1 MKNENCEVID
11 LTLEGKVALI
21 TGAAVRVGRA
31 IALELARRKAKV
43 IVHYHASEREAREVV
58 SIIEDAGQ
66 QAVALRAD
74 LSQSQ
79 QVEALVSES
88 LRTFGRID
96 ILVNNAAIFYRTPF
110 LSVSEE
116 DWDRHLDLNLKGVF
130 LCCKAVAPAMLAQGG
145 GRIVNIA
152 DVAGVRPWT
161 EYIPYCVSKAGVIA
175 LTQGLAKALA
185 PTVLVNA
192 VAPGTVLFPENY
204 SDEEKEKARSAIPLG
219 REGTPEDVAR
229 TVIFLAESDFITGA
243 VIPVDGGRL
252 VK

>member
-1 MKNENCEVID
+1 VDIK
-11 LTLEGKVALI
+11 GKVALI

-31 IALELARRKAKV
+31 IALELARRGARV
-43 IVHYHASEREAREVV
+43 VVHYHASELAAHEVV
-58 SIIEDAGQ
+58 SIIEEVGQ
-66 QAVALRAD
+66 PAVALRAD

-88 LRTFGRID
+88 LRAFGRID

-130 LCCKAVAPAMLAQGG
+130 LCCQAIAPVMLSQGG
-145 GRIVNIA
+145 GCIINIA
-152 DVAGVRPWT
+152 DVAGVRPWA
-161 EYIPYCVSKAGVIA
+161 EYIPYCVSKAGVMA

-204 SDEEKEKARSAIPLG
+204 SEEDKEKVRAAIPLG

-229 TVIFLAESDFITGA
+229 TVAFLAESDFITGA

>member
-1 MKNENCEVID
+1 

-43 IVHYHASEREAREVV
+43 IVHYHASERAAHEVV
-58 SIIEDAGQ
+58 SAIGDMGQ
-66 QAVALRAD
+66 PAVALRAD
-74 LSQSQ
+74 LSQAQ
-79 QVEALVSES
+79 QIEALVSES
-88 LRTFGRID
+88 LRAFGRID

-110 LSVSEE
+110 LSVREE

-130 LCCKAVAPAMLAQGG
+130 LCCKAVAPVMLSQGS
-145 GRIVNIA
+145 GRIINIA
-152 DVAGVRPWT
+152 DVAGVRPWA
-161 EYIPYCVSKAGVIA
+161 EYIPYCVSKAGVMA

-204 SDEEKEKARSAIPLG
+204 SEEDKEKVRAAIPLG

-229 TVIFLAESDFITGA
+229 TVVFLAESDFITGA
-243 VIPVDGGRL
+243 VVPVDGGRL

>member
-1 MKNENCEVID
+1 M
-11 LTLEGKVALI
+11 TLEGKVALI

-43 IVHYHASEREAREVV
+43 IVHYHASERAAHEVV
-58 SIIEDAGQ
+58 SAIGDIGQ
-66 QAVALRAD
+66 PAVALRAD
-74 LSQSQ
+74 LSQAQ
-79 QVEALVSES
+79 QIEALVSES
-88 LRTFGRID
+88 LRAFGRID

-110 LSVSEE
+110 LSVREE

-130 LCCKAVAPAMLAQGG
+130 LCCKAVAPVMLSQGS
-145 GRIVNIA
+145 GRIINIA
-152 DVAGVRPWT
+152 DVAGVRPWA
-161 EYIPYCVSKAGVIA
+161 EYIPYCVSKAGVMA

-204 SDEEKEKARSAIPLG
+204 SEEDKEKVRAAIPLG

-229 TVIFLAESDFITGA
+229 TVVFLAESDFITGA
-243 VIPVDGGRL
+243 VVPVDGGRL

>member
-1 MKNENCEVID
+1 

-43 IVHYHASEREAREVV
+43 IVHYHASERAAHEVV
-58 SIIEDAGQ
+58 SAIGDIGQ
-66 QAVALRAD
+66 PAVALRAD
-74 LSQSQ
+74 LSQAQ
-79 QVEALVSES
+79 QIEALVSES
-88 LRTFGRID
+88 LRAFGRID

-110 LSVSEE
+110 LSVREE

-130 LCCKAVAPAMLAQGG
+130 LCCKAVAPVMLSQGS
-145 GRIVNIA
+145 GRIINIA
-152 DVAGVRPWT
+152 DVAGVRPWA
-161 EYIPYCVSKAGVIA
+161 EYIPYCVSKAGVMA

-204 SDEEKEKARSAIPLG
+204 SEEDKEKVRAAIPLG

-229 TVIFLAESDFITGA
+229 TVVFLAESDFITGA
-243 VIPVDGGRL
+243 VVPVDGGRL

>member
-1 MKNENCEVID
+1 M
-11 LTLEGKVALI
+11 TLEGKVALI
-21 TGAAVRVGRA
+21 TGAAVRVGRT
-31 IALELARRKAKV
+31 IALELAQRKAKV
-43 IVHYHASEREAREVV
+43 VVHYHTSEREAREVV
-58 SIIEDAGQ
+58 SIIEEAGQ

-79 QVEALVSES
+79 RVETLVSES
-88 LRTFGRID
+88 LRAFGRID

-110 LSVSEE
+110 LSMGEE
-116 DWDRHLDLNLKGVF
+116 DWDKHLDLNLKGVF
-130 LCCKAVAPAMLAQGG
+130 LCCKAVAPVMVAQGS
-145 GRIVNIA
+145 GRIINIA
-152 DVAGVRPWT
+152 DVAGVRPWAD
-161 EYIPYCVSKAGVIA
+161 YVPYCVSKAGVIA

-204 SDEEKEKARSAIPLG
+204 TEEDKEKVRAAIPLG
-219 REGTPEDVAR
+219 REGTPEDIARAVA
-229 TVIFLAESDFITGA
+229 FLAESDYMTGA